1 MTSNST
7 TASSSSSA
15 KATLQKAIKEA
26 HFRSGKEFAF
36 TIPAQDSFEGYGVP
50 VRSGSH
56 DTNTPFPDRTPILTR
71 RSSVASNSADKKEIK
86 IEENTELVTLRKNV
100 QENKY
105 LKKKQ
110 LKAIENNA
118 WEHPV
123 LDFIQSRAPE
133 WIRKEISIQE
143 KLHKI
148 PGEKLE
154 VLFGTTWAR
163 HFIEINPLRIF
174 EKLDT
179 SWQAIRN
186 FIQQLDDLKKIKFR
200 DDLADQL
207 LSLYQHKILRM
218 ELSIQY
224 TLDDLLEVIKNIIA
238 IQELNILTTDGL
250 LIQSEIRLFSKRA
263 VDLLFLNRYN
273 QVFQRIAK
281 SYPTIMNEIILLAKT
296 DPDDQYYGQR
306 IMQIEQLLILCS
318 LGKHTTWILENG
330 VLHLQDLWN
339 LTSSG
344 LYTPVQ
350 KKACMRTYYFY
361 IEIKNKHSSTDYKKL
376 CRSFRQKL
384 SAHKEFF
391 TLLGKGEIDIPDI
404 ILSPKRT
411 F

>member
-1 MTSNST
+1 MTSKST
-7 TASSSSSA
+7 TGSSSSSA

-36 TIPAQDSFEGYGVP
+36 TIPAQGSFEGYGVP

-86 IEENTELVTLRKNV
+86 IEEKTELVTLRKSV

-110 LKAIENNA
+110 LKAIKNNA

-133 WIRKEISIQE
+133 WIRKEISMRE
-143 KLHKI
+143 KLHNI

-179 SWQAIRN
+179 SWSTIRN

-200 DDLADQL
+200 DDLTDQL

-238 IQELNILTTDGL
+238 IQELNILTADGL

-263 VDLLFLNRYN
+263 VDLLFLNRYG
-273 QVFQRIAK
+273 QVFQRIAR

-296 DPDDQYYGQR
+296 DPDDRHYGQR

-344 LYTPVQ
+344 LYTAVQ
-350 KKACMRTYYFY
+350 EKACMRTYYFY
-361 IEIKNKHSSTDYKKL
+361 LKILSNHTLIEYKLL
-376 CRSFRQKL
+376 CRSFRQQIRADKRL
-384 SAHKEFF
+384 F
-391 TLLGKGEIDIPDI
+391 TLLGNNKIGIADI
-404 ILSPKRT
+404 ILAPEK
-411 F
+411 